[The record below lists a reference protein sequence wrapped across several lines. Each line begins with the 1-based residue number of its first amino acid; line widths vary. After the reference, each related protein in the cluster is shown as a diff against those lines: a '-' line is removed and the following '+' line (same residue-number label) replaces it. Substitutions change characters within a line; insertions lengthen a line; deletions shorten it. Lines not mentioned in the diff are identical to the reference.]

1 MHLREQDSHRAV
13 QNSRHCDFA
22 VPKIDVNGQRQPPGT
37 AISPMSPLAIMTRE
51 ALPLNLGVRLPRAD
65 RARDTITT
73 ISWSARILC
82 SEPITDGIIIAEKIS
97 TREG

>member
-1 MHLREQDSHRAV
+1 MKSQRIV
-13 QNSRHCDFA
+13 QNRHHCDFA

-37 AISPMSPLAIMTRE
+37 AISPMSPLAIMTDD
-51 ALPLNLGVRLPRAD
+51 ALSLNLGVRFTRED
-65 RARDTITT
+65 GARHTITT

-82 SEPITDGIIIAEKIS
+82 SDPITDGIIVAEKIS